1 MFINNTQTP
10 IRQFK
15 TKVNLTINPKIYEQF
30 KQVAEKNLQPKSWV
44 IERMM
49 KSYTL
54 ETICFEFDEEGTWP
68 YKVLLRT
75 HARNYWIES
84 SSNFE
89 LRRGLPN

>member
-30 KQVAEKNLQPKSWV
+30 KQVAKKRLQPKSWV

-49 KSYTL
+49 KSYIL
-54 ETICFEFDEEGTWP
+54 ETN
-68 YKVLLRT
+68 K
-75 HARNYWIES
+75 
-84 SSNFE
+84 
-89 LRRGLPN
+89 